1 LSCRNIS
8 LSYAWVFWGVRA
20 GRAGRGEARPGGA
33 KNSSRLN
40 GRDHVINSMMM
51 MILALDVA
59 SYAII
64 LDLEAILEFDD
75 ILI

>member
-1 LSCRNIS
+1 MHG
-8 LSYAWVFWGVRA
+8 FFGGFGPA
-20 GRAGRGEARPGGA
+20 GPAGARPGQGGA